1 MSIYKACLHC
11 ILLVVLVT
19 AMTGCV
25 SFSPTDKRNYA
36 QLKHHGITVD
46 HPIGLWEKPN
56 SPAVAACLNILPGGG
71 NFYLCCGNGSDSTQG
86 AYGAINLLFW
96 PLSILWGIPEAAIDA
111 NTLNKQYLLYYCL
124 YSEEGK
130 AEMQKRGIELH

>member
-36 QLKHHGITVD
+36 QL
-46 HPIGLWEKPN
+46 
-56 SPAVAACLNILPGGG
+56 
-71 NFYLCCGNGSDSTQG
+71 
-86 AYGAINLLFW
+86 
-96 PLSILWGIPEAAIDA
+96 
-111 NTLNKQYLLYYCL
+111 
-124 YSEEGK
+124 
-130 AEMQKRGIELH
+130 